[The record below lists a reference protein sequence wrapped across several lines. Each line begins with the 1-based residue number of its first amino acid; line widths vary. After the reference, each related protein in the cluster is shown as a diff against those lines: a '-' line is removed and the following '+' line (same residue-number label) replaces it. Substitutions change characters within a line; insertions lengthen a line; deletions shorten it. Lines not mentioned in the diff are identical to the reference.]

1 MVKNIYGQAIRDMEK
16 MRVEEKIDHIKN
28 AIPDDLYKVLTE
40 EWHRFVKSSV
50 KKGQADREL
59 VEFDYFFELFMKFP
73 HWQVTRRYALFHC
86 LFSYRL
92 SKNEKPLDQMIEG
105 LFLIL
110 TLKTRFSL
118 FRRR

>member
-50 KKGQADREL
+50 KKGQGEREL

-73 HWQVTRRYALFHC
+73 IDKARIAA
-86 LFSYRL
+86 RL
-92 SKNEKPLDQMIEG
+92 NAFLAIIPQRIKSPWVEG
-105 LFLIL
+105 SRGF
-110 TLKTRFSL
+110 F
-118 FRRR
+118 

>member
-50 KKGQADREL
+50 KR
-59 VEFDYFFELFMKFP
+59 
-73 HWQVTRRYALFHC
+73 
-86 LFSYRL
+86 
-92 SKNEKPLDQMIEG
+92 G
-105 LFLIL
+105 LF
-110 TLKTRFSL
+110 
-118 FRRR
+118 

>member
-50 KKGQADREL
+50 NKGQGEREL

-73 HWQVTRRYALFHC
+73 HRRGMHSWRC
-86 LFSYRL
+86 LNAFLAIILQRIKS
-92 SKNEKPLDQMIEG
+92 PWIEG
-105 LFLIL
+105 SRGF
-110 TLKTRFSL
+110 F
-118 FRRR
+118 

>member
-1 MVKNIYGQAIRDMEK
+1 MYNLAGDGPGHVTSLCVGVGQNIFSTTLKNARYWSKHNQEKKKMVNNIYGQAIRDMEK

-50 KKGQADREL
+50 KKGQGEREL

-73 HWQVTRRYALFHC
+73 H
-86 LFSYRL
+86 
-92 SKNEKPLDQMIEG
+92 
-105 LFLIL
+105 
-110 TLKTRFSL
+110 
-118 FRRR
+118 

>member
-40 EWHRFVKSSV
+40 EWHRFAKSSV

-73 HWQVTRRYALFHC
+73 H
-86 LFSYRL
+86 
-92 SKNEKPLDQMIEG
+92 
-105 LFLIL
+105 
-110 TLKTRFSL
+110 
-118 FRRR
+118 

>member
-1 MVKNIYGQAIRDMEK
+1 MYNLAGEGPGHVTSLCVGVGQNIFSTTLKKKKMVNNIYGQAIRDMEK

-50 KKGQADREL
+50 KKGQGEREL

-73 HWQVTRRYALFHC
+73 H
-86 LFSYRL
+86 
-92 SKNEKPLDQMIEG
+92 
-105 LFLIL
+105 
-110 TLKTRFSL
+110 
-118 FRRR
+118 